1 MILKFLASSRQRLLK
16 YFIFSGT
23 YAMEMINIIVIDVIK
38 IKYLEALNAFT
49 FLVTSKR
56 LIH

>member
-1 MILKFLASSRQRLLK
+1 
-16 YFIFSGT
+16 
-23 YAMEMINIIVIDVIK
+23 MEMINIIVIDVIK